1 MTITI
6 NTHTIIRSCIIFA
19 AGVVFSDKVKKKAK
33 KVRRN
38 VTSKV
43 SNKAKDLVGRKTE
56 EAKNDILRR
65 VRNAFDTDADVIDIP
80 IRWGGLMRRSYKY
93 NKYTLTKYDS
103 LEERLKRSNKSPF
116 ERMAELVAKYEEKYL
131 VSSEVLKN
139 ADISEYESKPAF
151 KLSDIY
157 DKMNGGDNNENRKNT

>member
-6 NTHTIIRSCIIFA
+6 NTHTIIRSCIIFT

-43 SNKAKDLVGRKTE
+43 SNKAKDIVGRKTE

-65 VRNAFDTDADVIDIP
+65 VRNAFDTDSDVIDIP
-80 IRWGGLMRRSYKY
+80 IK
-93 NKYTLTKYDS
+93 
-103 LEERLKRSNKSPF
+103 
-116 ERMAELVAKYEEKYL
+116 
-131 VSSEVLKN
+131 
-139 ADISEYESKPAF
+139 
-151 KLSDIY
+151 
-157 DKMNGGDNNENRKNT
+157 